1 MDGIVTI
8 SDLPYQTPVTVK
20 FRCTASDSINGMEV
34 VNTAQA
40 YADNAQVVKASA
52 KIWVNS
58 PVIHVEK
65 TADQE
70 ICKSGDIITYRV
82 KMTQEQK
89 GCVAREVTLEDQ
101 TMVSEGVSLLPDSI
115 VLLDENGAA
124 DRTGAAEN
132 GEHGFLLRTRP
143 KPD

>member
-1 MDGIVTI
+1 
-8 SDLPYQTPVTVK
+8 
-20 FRCTASDSINGMEV
+20 MEV

-70 ICKSGDIITYRV
+70 ICKYGDIITYRV

-89 GCVAREVTLEDQ
+89 GCVGKEVTLED
-101 TMVSEGVSLLPDSI
+101 TMV
-115 VLLDENGAA
+115 
-124 DRTGAAEN
+124 
-132 GEHGFLLRTRP
+132 LRE
-143 KPD
+143 